1 MRRVTITTP
10 ARLHFALIDLNG
22 ALGRIDG
29 SIGLAIDE
37 PNFQIEAEPSNH
49 VQVESVHYQER
60 ARGVVERL
68 QAKFGIGGVNLK
80 FRSEIPYHSGFGSG
94 TQLALGIAQ
103 SVNLLYDLDLSVTEL
118 ASAVGRGGTSGIG
131 VAAFEGGGFIVDGG
145 HSYPDQKSSFL
156 PSSAAEQTP
165 PPPTLLRHPFPD
177 WDVLITVPN
186 CTRIAGLTE
195 VNLFQKLCP
204 QPRSTAE
211 QLSHLILLR
220 LLPAIFEENLDAFG
234 EAVNSIQKFGW
245 KQVEIDAQGE
255 VLRQTL
261 NFLLDNGAV
270 GAGVSSWGPAIF
282 AFGENLIELREK
294 TQAYV
299 KGTAAGGTCFI
310 TKANNTGAGVEI

>member
-1 MRRVTITTP
+1 MRQVTIRTP

-29 SIGLAIDE
+29 SIGLAIDA
-37 PNFQIEAEPSNH
+37 PNFRIDAEPSNQ
-49 VQVESVHYQER
+49 VKVESVHYRER
-60 ARGVVERL
+60 ARGIVEGL
-68 QAKFGIGGVNLK
+68 QAKLGIGGVNLK

-103 SVNLLYDLDLSVTEL
+103 SVNLLYDLNLSVTDL
-118 ASAVGRGGTSGIG
+118 ARAVGRGGTSGIG
-131 VAAFEGGGFIVDGG
+131 VAAFEGGGFILDGG

-156 PSSAAEQTP
+156 PSSAAKHAP

-177 WDVLITVPN
+177 WDVLIAVPN
-186 CTRIAGLTE
+186 CTRISGQTE

-220 LLPAIFEENLDAFG
+220 LLPAIFEENLAVFG
-234 EAVNSIQKFGW
+234 EGVNCIQRFGW

-261 NFLLDNGAV
+261 HFLWDNGAI

-282 AFGENLIELREK
+282 AFGENLIELQEK
-294 TQAYV
+294 TRAYL
-299 KGTAAGGTCFI
+299 KDTAAAGTCFI
-310 TKANNTGAGVEI
+310 TKANNTGAEVVG